1 LDRLADAAYDEIG
14 WIPEMTMPQRALRPR
29 AAAAVGA
36 TALALVLG
44 AAGDAAKPVK
54 VASLESSASLGVAYT
69 ISFWGI
75 PFGHTDFD
83 SKFEKQAYSTNSH
96 FETTG
101 IVSAFWQAKIEASSN
116 GKVDPHGLAPAVY
129 DSFYQRGSSNKERV
143 KVTFTTADPTVE
155 ADPPYP
161 LSEYPV
167 TEAQK
172 KEALDPLS
180 AVTLVLVGVKADASN
195 PCGTVAPV
203 FDGRRR
209 YNIEFTYLKDEKP
222 DVDTDL
228 GKGTAHLCQMHYHQI
243 AGFKPKIMKEGKS
256 FPPIY
261 GWFVDVP
268 SPTAPSGHYVVALK
282 VWASTGWGTV
292 AATLSKLNVNGVEP
306 KG

>member
-1 LDRLADAAYDEIG
+1 MAKSLFRLTVPAAVAAVL
-14 WIPEMTMPQRALRPR
+14 ALPV
-29 AAAAVGA
+29 AAAGGPA
-36 TALALVLG
+36 
-44 AAGDAAKPVK
+44 K
-54 VASLESSASLGVAYT
+54 VASIEPQARLGVAYT

-83 SKFEKQAYSTNSH
+83 SRFHRAAYSTSSH
-96 FETTG
+96 FETSG
-101 IVSAFWQAKIEASSN
+101 IVSVFWQAKIEATSS
-116 GKVDPHGLAPAVY
+116 GQLAPHALSPAEY
-129 DSFYQRGSSNKERV
+129 DSLYQRGSDKKERV
-143 KVTFTTADPTVE
+143 KVNFAAADPAVE

-161 LSEYPV
+161 LTQYPV
-167 TEAQK
+167 TAEQK

-180 AVTLVLVGVKADASN
+180 AVTLVLAGIRADSNN

-222 DVDTDL
+222 DVDTAL
-228 GKGTAHLCQMHYHQI
+228 GRGMAHLCQLRYHQI

-268 SPTAPSGHYVVALK
+268 SPNAPSGHYVIALK

-292 AATLSKLNVNGVEP
+292 SAALSTLQVDGSDLTP